1 MYWEEDEV
9 QAAVE
14 PLKPIVE
21 LLQKELGETVPPIS
35 DIFFIWLCYFFPGGY
50 TLPVEHKLSFKDPF
64 RNEKPNP
71 GQVQSAIDLFHQAL
85 QAETKLKNMLS
96 EWNKAGEQES
106 KCPSL
111 IAETVA
117 VLVQRSERK
126 FLEKLQVDAE
136 SFYNIASDYDLKLLP
151 KPLLL
156 DLVLRTTLESSDY
169 CPGSIADKFVES
181 RASFR
186 FPGGK
191 VVKLWGGMHGDGAS
205 YPSWDSLELKVTLP
219 DGKELELYTEYSVK
233 VNPIPVVKLSP
244 VTELFQQ
251 GINKCMEGEKLIP
264 KIDDRFAATYML
276 HALHFGGEE
285 ETFLGRRH
293 GKNLFDTESSEE
305 SSSEESEEESDEQ

>member
-1 MYWEEDEV
+1 M
-9 QAAVE
+9 E

-50 TLPVEHKLSFKDPF
+50 TLPVEHKLSFKDPS

-71 GQVQSAIDLFHQAL
+71 GQVKSAIDLFHQGL

-96 EWNKAGEQES
+96 EWNKTDDQES
-106 KCPSL
+106 KYPSL

-117 VLVQRSERK
+117 VLVQRSETT
-126 FLEKLQVDAE
+126 FLKKLQGDAE
-136 SFYNIASDYDLKLLP
+136 NFYRIVSDYDLKLLP

-169 CPGSIADKFVES
+169 RPGTIADKFVQS

-191 VVKLWGGMHGDGAS
+191 VVKLWGGMHGDGQS
-205 YPSWDSLELKVTLP
+205 YPSWDRLRLKVTLP
-219 DGKELELYTEYSVK
+219 DGKELELDTEYNVK

-244 VTELFQQ
+244 ITELFQQ
-251 GINKCMEGEKLIP
+251 GINNCMEGEKHIP
-264 KIDDRFAATYML
+264 TIDDRFTATYML
-276 HALHFGGEE
+276 HALHFGREE
-285 ETFLGRRH
+285 ETFLGRRV
-293 GKNLFDTESSEE
+293 GKNLIDTESSEE
-305 SSSEESEEESDEQ
+305 SLSEESEEQSDEQ